1 MFITQMDACYNS
13 HKVCEQ
19 QKESVVV
26 EEYIVEELLIFCIQ
40 AQPPLWKSR
49 LTLKERSKTIRDQL
63 WLEVFQEFGENP
75 EYSLEFLQKMWRNLR
90 DTYVRIRGD
99 YVPSG
104 SAAKKKKN

>member
-1 MFITQMDACYNS
+1 MDACYNS

-40 AQPPLWKSR
+40 ARPPLWKSR